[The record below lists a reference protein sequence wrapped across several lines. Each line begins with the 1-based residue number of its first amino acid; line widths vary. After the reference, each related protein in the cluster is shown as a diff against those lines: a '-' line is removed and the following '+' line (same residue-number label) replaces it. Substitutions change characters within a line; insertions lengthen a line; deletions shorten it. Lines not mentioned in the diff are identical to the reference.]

1 MTQAEKLLNEIARI
15 LLTKKGAERANA
27 IDKQV
32 AEVAE
37 FVVSITHF
45 TKTNAMR
52 YEFED
57 GSAVRVSG
65 NKFEVEKKGEA

>member
-1 MTQAEKLLNEIARI
+1 MWLS
-15 LLTKKGAERANA
+15 
-27 IDKQV
+27 
-32 AEVAE
+32 

-65 NKFEVEKKGEA
+65 NKFEVEKEDEE